1 VTHLQLFFFFLCK
14 ARSKQQLCYREPTQ
28 RKSDRVAKDWD
39 EEEFL
44 GEESIMFWCWWWQV
58 TRRVASQDPQ
68 VSLEEI
74 IESVTG
80 EQLNF

>member
-1 VTHLQLFFFFLCK
+1 M
-14 ARSKQQLCYREPTQ
+14 Q
-28 RKSDRVAKDWD
+28 RNSDRVAKDW
-39 EEEFL
+39 ENEEFL

-58 TRRVASQDPQ
+58 TRRVASQDSQ
-68 VSLEEI
+68 LSLEEI